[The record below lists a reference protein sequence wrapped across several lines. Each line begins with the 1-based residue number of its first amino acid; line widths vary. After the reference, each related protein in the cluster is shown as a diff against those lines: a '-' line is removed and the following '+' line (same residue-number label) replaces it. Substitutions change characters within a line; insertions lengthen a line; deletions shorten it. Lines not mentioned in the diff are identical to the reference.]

1 MSTHHNLLELIVIH
15 KAWIP
20 QIEQRLGLQLS
31 QLSGLEGANALC
43 QAMVTSIPF
52 ENLDVL
58 SGISI
63 NDETSHLY
71 QKLILSHRGGVCFEL
86 NNFLFELLTHCGYR
100 AYRVAARM
108 FVEGEL
114 RDVANHIAVVIE
126 LDGRKYIA
134 DVGDARAMSQ
144 IIPMDGSLG
153 FEHLGITHQ
162 IKPIGQDCYQLWL
175 HDINCEKDAES
186 PRYQFIDEPY
196 QRIDFKEAI
205 AFIEF
210 DERSIF
216 TKQWVVSLL
225 QGDTRIAL
233 SDEHIVTT
241 SSRGKTITPYHPNE
255 RPSLLA
261 KFFGI
266 VIG

>member
-1 MSTHHNLLELIVIH
+1 MIH

-20 QIEQRLGLQLS
+20 QIEQRLGLRLS
-31 QLSGLEGANALC
+31 ELNGLEGANTLC
-43 QAMVTSIPF
+43 KAMVSSIPF
-52 ENLDVL
+52 ENVDVL
-58 SGISI
+58 SGVAI

-71 QKLILSHRGGVCFEL
+71 QKLILSCRGGVCFEL

-114 RDVANHIAVVIE
+114 RDEANHIAIVVE
-126 LDGRKYIA
+126 LDGCKFIA
-134 DVGDARAMSQ
+134 DVGDARAMCQ
-144 IIPMDGSLG
+144 VIPMDGTFG

-162 IKPIGQDCYQLWL
+162 IKPIGNDSYQLWL
-175 HDINCEKDAES
+175 YDDSGDS
-186 PRYQFIDEPY
+186 PRYQFIDKPY

-216 TKQWVVSLL
+216 TKQWVVSKL

-233 SDEHIVTT
+233 SDEHIART
-241 SSRGKTITPYHPNE
+241 SNRGKTITPYYPNE
-255 RPSLLA
+255 RSVLLA
-261 KFFGI
+261 GLFGI
-266 VIG
+266 IPD